1 MQDESQMTS
10 QPPPTELL
18 VTVEEAARRLAL
30 SRTTLYQQ
38 IRRGVIPSV
47 RIGHSRRI
55 PVIDLERYIDDLRDD
70 SHSDARRR
78 SR

>member
-1 MQDESQMTS
+1 MQDESQMTPR
-10 QPPPTELL
+10 PPPAELL

-38 IRRGVIPSV
+38 IRRGTIPSV

-55 PVIDLERYIDDLRDD
+55 PVIDLERYVDDLREGA
-70 SHSDARRR
+70 HSDARR
-78 SR
+78 

>member
-1 MQDESQMTS
+1 MQDEPQMTS
-10 QPPPTELL
+10 HPPPPELL

-55 PVIDLERYIDDLRDD
+55 PVIDLERFVDDLRED
-70 SHSDARRR
+70 SDTGAR
-78 SR
+78 SWP

>member
-1 MQDESQMTS
+1 MPDEPQRTS
-10 QPPPTELL
+10 HPPPDELL

-55 PVIDLERYIDDLRDD
+55 PVIDLERYVDDLREN
-70 SHSDARRR
+70 SHSDARRW

>member
-1 MQDESQMTS
+1 MQDEPHGASH
-10 QPPPTELL
+10 PPPDELL

-38 IRRGVIPSV
+38 IRRGIIPSV

-55 PVIDLERYIDDLRDD
+55 PVIDLERYVDDLREG
-70 SHSDARRR
+70 SQSGARRW

>member
-1 MQDESQMTS
+1 MQDESQMTWH
-10 QPPPTELL
+10 PPPAELL

-55 PVIDLERYIDDLRDD
+55 PVIDLERYVDDLREH
-70 SHSDARRR
+70 SHSDARRL
-78 SR
+78 S